1 MSCIECV
8 CGAKY
13 DRIASHKKRVLGFQC
28 RNCMRHW
35 RTCRMVDEKGQTE
48 MWFKYYE
55 CKCGSNTLN
64 IPSDIPFRVKY
75 CVCPVVDLR

>member
-1 MSCIECV
+1 MSTINCV

-35 RTCRMVDEKGQTE
+35 RTHAEIKNNGQAKLFFE
-48 MWFKYYE
+48 YYE
-55 CKCGSNTLN
+55 CKCGSNSLN
-64 IPSDIPFRVKY
+64 IEPKNKY
-75 CVCPVVDLR
+75 CICPVVDLR